1 MVIRTATWGDV
12 EVSAESFLTLPE
24 GLIGFEDQHE
34 YVLLEREDC
43 RPFRW
48 LVSFQDPGLAFPL
61 LDPAEVIPGYQA
73 PLSMVEQAL
82 LELQEGEAPALY
94 LVASVI
100 DEGRQIYAN
109 LRAPLVVNRR
119 LRTGRQVVLLDTA
132 YETQHPVLERGGTPA
147 VR

>member
-1 MVIRTATWGDV
+1 MVIRTATWGNV
-12 EVSAESFLTLPE
+12 EVSSDSFLTLPE
-24 GLIGFEDQHE
+24 GLIGFEDQNE

-48 LVSFQDPGLAFPL
+48 LVSFQDPGLAFPIL
-61 LDPAEVIPGYQA
+61 EAADVLPDYKA
-73 PLSMVEQAL
+73 PLSVVERAL
-82 LELQEGEAPALY
+82 LELEEGEAPALY
-94 LVASVI
+94 LVASVV
-100 DEGRQIYAN
+100 DEGRQVYAN

-132 YETQHPVLERGGTPA
+132 YETQHAVLERGGTPA